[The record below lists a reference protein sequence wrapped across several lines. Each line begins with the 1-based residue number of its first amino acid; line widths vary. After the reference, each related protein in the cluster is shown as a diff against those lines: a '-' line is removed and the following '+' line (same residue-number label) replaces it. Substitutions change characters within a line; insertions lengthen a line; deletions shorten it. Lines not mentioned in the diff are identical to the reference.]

1 MNSLNKSEKGFTL
14 IEIMAVLIIVAI
26 LAAVSAPAYIKYVK
40 SARAAEAQTAISAY
54 YTALKVYYQKFGKY
68 TSSPEEL
75 DIEVDEATLNS
86 WTFSIGAS
94 ENDLTTLQATS
105 TENMPGGAGRVV
117 TYDVKTGEW
126 TGYGV
131 DE

>member
-1 MNSLNKSEKGFTL
+1 
-14 IEIMAVLIIVAI
+14 MAVLIIVAI

-54 YTALKVYYQKFGKY
+54 YTASKVYYQKYDKY
-68 TSSPEEL
+68 SSSPEDL
-75 DIEVDEATLNS
+75 DLKVDDATLNS
-86 WTFSIGAS
+86 WTFTIGAS
-94 ENDLTTLQATS
+94 ESELTTIQATS
-105 TENMPGGAGRVV
+105 TENMPGGAGKII
-117 TYDVKTGEW
+117 TFDVKTGEW